1 MDEKKRIL
9 IVEDDDVLRD
19 VLTEKLAKNGYS
31 VDVAA
36 DGIIALEKLHA
47 VKPDL
52 ILLDILMPRKNGIEV
67 LEELHVDQNLKDVP
81 VIIISNSGQPLEIA
95 RAQELGAREFI
106 AKAVFD
112 PNEVLEKV
120 RHVLAG
126 GIVSAADWGQQTKGT
141 PAESSPAVQTPESTP
156 IAPPPAAPV
165 AAPAPA
171 PVATPTPVA
180 APAPVA
186 ASAPNGDTA
195 AKKLVMVVED
205 DKFLRELLVR
215 KLMSEGFAVESA
227 IEATAAFTIL
237 AQFVPSI
244 ILLDLILPGVD
255 GFEILTRI
263 KADPRLVNVPVIIL
277 SNLGQKEDLDRAMTL
292 GAKDFMVK
300 ANFTL
305 DEIVA
310 KVRGIVG

>member
-1 MDEKKRIL
+1 MEEKKRIL

-19 VLTEKLAKNGYS
+19 VLTEKLGKNGYS
-31 VDVAA
+31 VDIAQ

-120 RHVLAG
+120 KHVLAG
-126 GIVSAADWGQQTKGT
+126 GTVSAIEWGQQTK
-141 PAESSPAVQTPESTP
+141 SSPATPVSGATNTP
-156 IAPPPAAPV
+156 TPTPTPTPVADAVPAPV
-165 AAPAPA
+165 AAPSPA
-171 PVATPTPVA
+171 VQA
-180 APAPVA
+180 
-186 ASAPNGDTA
+186 GDVT
-195 AKKLVMVVED
+195 AKKLIMVVED

-227 IEATAAFTIL
+227 IEASAAFTIL
-237 AQFVPSI
+237 AQFVPNI

-310 KVRGIVG
+310 KVRGIIG

>member
-9 IVEDDDVLRD
+9 IIEDDDVLRD
-19 VLTEKLAKNGYS
+19 VLAEKLEFSGYV
-31 VDVAA
+31 VDRAE
-36 DGIIALEKLHA
+36 DGIVAMEKVRL
-47 VKPDL
+47 VKPNL

-67 LEELHVDQNLKDVP
+67 LEELHADQGLKDIP

-95 RAQELGAREFI
+95 RAQELGAKDFLI
-106 AKAVFD
+106 KAVFD
-112 PNEVLEKV
+112 PNEVLDKV
-120 RHVLAG
+120 SRVLAG
-126 GIVSAADWGQQTKGT
+126 ETVSVADWGMQTK
-141 PAESSPAVQTPESTP
+141 A
-156 IAPPPAAPV
+156 AAPTEV
-165 AAPAPA
+165 
-171 PVATPTPVA
+171 VQATQAQGTPVA
-180 APAPVA
+180 QPSPASP
-186 ASAPNGDTA
+186 
-195 AKKLVMVVED
+195 AKKFVMVVED

-215 KLMSEGFAVESA
+215 KLASEGFAVESA
-227 IEATAAFTIL
+227 IEASAAFTIL
-237 AQFVPSI
+237 AQNVPNI

-263 KADPRLVNVPVIIL
+263 KADPRLVEVPVIIL

>member
-19 VLTEKLAKNGYS
+19 VLTEKLSKNGYS
-31 VDVAA
+31 VDVAE

-67 LEELHVDQNLKDVP
+67 LEELHVDENLKDVP

-120 RHVLAG
+120 KHVLAG
-126 GIVSAADWGQQTKGT
+126 GVVSAAGWGQQTKNT
-141 PAESSPAVQTPESTP
+141 PTESVPSVVTPEQP
-156 IAPPPAAPV
+156 VPVIPPVAPV
-165 AAPAPA
+165 AVSTPT
-171 PVATPTPVA
+171 VTPTPVA
-180 APAPVA
+180 VPIPVVE
-186 ASAPNGDTA
+186 SAPDGDA
-195 AKKLVMVVED
+195 PAKKLVMVVED

-237 AQFVPSI
+237 AQFVPNI
-244 ILLDLILPGVD
+244 ILLDLILPGID

-305 DEIVA
+305 DEIVG

>member
-1 MDEKKRIL
+1 MEEKKRIL

-19 VLTEKLAKNGYS
+19 VLTEKLSKNGYS
-31 VDVAA
+31 VDIAQ
-36 DGIIALEKLHA
+36 DGIIALEKLRL

-67 LEELHVDQNLKDVP
+67 LEELHGDQNLKDVP

-120 RHVLAG
+120 KHVLAG
-126 GIVSAADWGQQTKGT
+126 GTVSAAEWGQQTKSSPT
-141 PAESSPAVQTPESTP
+141 ESIPAVQAPEPASTP
-156 IAPPPAAPV
+156 ASV
-165 AAPAPA
+165 ATPA
-171 PVATPTPVA
+171 PVAS
-180 APAPVA
+180 PAPVA
-186 ASAPNGDTA
+186 ESAPVGDTP

-237 AQFVPSI
+237 AQFVPNI

>member
-1 MDEKKRIL
+1 MDDKKKIL
-9 IVEDDDVLRD
+9 IIEDDAVLRD
-19 VLTEKLAKNGYS
+19 VLAEKLENNGYIIDRAEDG
-31 VDVAA
+31 VVAM
-36 DGIIALEKLHA
+36 ERVRA

-67 LEELHVDQNLKDVP
+67 LEELHADQDLQNIP

-95 RAQELGAREFI
+95 RAQELGARDFL

-112 PNEVLEKV
+112 PNEVLGKV
-120 RHVLAG
+120 QRVLAG
-126 GIVSAADWGQQTKGT
+126 EIISAAEWGLQVKGT
-141 PAESSPAVQTPESTP
+141 PVVVTPDVSVPPPLASTP
-156 IAPPPAAPV
+156 V
-165 AAPAPA
+165 
-171 PVATPTPVA
+171 TPTPE
-180 APAPVA
+180 
-186 ASAPNGDTA
+186 ASG
-195 AKKLVMVVED
+195 KKFVVVVED

-215 KLMSEGFAVESA
+215 KLMSEGFDVESA
-227 IEATAAFTIL
+227 IEASAAFTIL
-237 AQFVPSI
+237 AQRTPNI

-263 KADPRLVNVPVIIL
+263 KADPKLVNVPVIIL

-310 KVRGIVG
+310 KVQGIVG